1 MGYRY
6 IGAKTKLLPRILAKA
21 NTILPNGGSVID
33 LMAGT
38 GAVSA
43 EFRKRGFSVTACDLM
58 TFSYH
63 HCRTALLFNREPQFQ
78 SAKKILSKKYSKQLN
93 LFPTSNYEAVV
104 DHLNNIQPVEG
115 YFWREFSKEGCPSNG
130 SDPRNYFSASNA
142 KRIDAIRKEIINFFD
157 EGLITDLEHSLL
169 LHDLIMA
176 ANDVANIAGT
186 YGHFLSALRGRSLTD
201 IHLSTTPLL
210 ILPDKGKHKVFRGY
224 AEELASDLWGDLC
237 YIDPPY
243 MKRQYAA
250 NYHILETLARE
261 DEPEAIGISGLRPWR
276 DQYSDFCSKVKIRNA
291 FSSII
296 EKMKCERYLISY
308 SDEGLLSIEE
318 LFEYLGSFGRVSISK
333 FAYKR
338 FKSRAEESRAEI
350 TEYLIDLRR
359 HN

>member
-6 IGAKTKLLPRILAKA
+6 IGAKTKILPRILAKA
-21 NTILPNGGSVID
+21 NSILPNGGQVID

-38 GAVSA
+38 GAVST
-43 EFRKRGFSVTACDLM
+43 EFRKNGFFVTACDLM

-63 HCRTALLFNREPQFQ
+63 HCRTALLFTQEPQFQ
-78 SAKKILSKKYSKQLN
+78 SAKKILSKNFTKQLS
-93 LFPTSNYEAVV
+93 LFQTSNYEAVI
-104 DHLNNIQPVEG
+104 DHLNNTKPIEG
-115 YFWREFSKEGCPSNG
+115 YFWREFSSEGSPTNG
-130 SDPRNYFSASNA
+130 CSPRNYFSPSNA
-142 KRIDAIRKEIINFFD
+142 KRIDAIRKEIKTLFLN
-157 EGLITDLEHSLL
+157 GLIDDLERSLL

-186 YGHFLSALRGRSLTD
+186 YGHFLSVLRGRSLTD
-201 IHLSTTPLL
+201 IKLSTTQLM
-210 ILPDKGKHKVFRGY
+210 ILPDKGNHKVLQGY
-224 AEELASDLWGDLC
+224 AEELAPDLQGDLC

-261 DEPEAIGISGLRPWR
+261 DEPEAVGVSGLRPWR
-276 DQYSDFCSKVKIRNA
+276 DQYSNFCSKVKIRDA

-296 EKMKCERYLISY
+296 NNMRCDRYLISY
-308 SDEGLLSIEE
+308 SDEGLLTIDE
-318 LFEYLGSFGRVSISK
+318 LFDYLSKFGRVTLSK

-338 FKSRAEESRAEI
+338 FKSRAEESRPEI

-359 HN
+359 HK